1 MAKAHI
7 TTKDGTTINLEGTAE
22 EVATLVAKFEITGK
36 SAGHGQ
42 TTAPARTSKKAGAK
56 KAKAKSGGK
65 TGVQSILSEMIG
77 DGDFKKPKLLGEV
90 RAALEQGGHFYTRMS
105 VSTAL
110 LRAVKAKELR
120 RIKLKGKWAYVI

>member
-1 MAKAHI
+1 
-7 TTKDGTTINLEGTAE
+7 
-22 EVATLVAKFEITGK
+22 
-36 SAGHGQ
+36 
-42 TTAPARTSKKAGAK
+42 
-56 KAKAKSGGK
+56 
-65 TGVQSILSEMIG
+65 MIG